1 VIAYGPIRMKS
12 PWVLLKSVIF
22 LEFPS
27 HYHRLKPKTKYS
39 SPILTILTIGVAAAR
54 GGGAAWKRKFTV
66 IHADAR
72 FHFSVVKLIRSWRHV
87 SVNTEHFFLGL

>member
-1 VIAYGPIRMKS
+1 MIAYGPIRMKS

-39 SPILTILTIGVAAAR
+39 SPILTILTIGVAAG
-54 GGGAAWKRKFTV
+54 GGGAATCAGTCAVSLF
-66 IHADAR
+66 
-72 FHFSVVKLIRSWRHV
+72 RSKK
-87 SVNTEHFFLGL
+87 NI